1 MKTPSLGQ
9 KGECFGTLG
18 TFRAREDQASAI
30 ETVYS
35 EESEPSHTSRTQN
48 DLGAISS
55 DRHKR
60 LLADAVS
67 SWKTSRKAQRHK
79 REDSYEKTRL
89 HRKQEMQPG
98 VTASLRS
105 KLKGKRIAAKKR
117 TELKTKEECKIGSN
131 HAQDMNFATYAM

>member
-1 MKTPSLGQ
+1 MKTSSLGQ

-60 LLADAVS
+60 FLADAV
-67 SWKTSRKAQRHK
+67 KLLEDTKDT
-79 REDSYEKTRL
+79 RECTLTR
-89 HRKQEMQPG
+89 RPGCTGKQEVQPG
-98 VTASLRS
+98 NRLPQ
-105 KLKGKRIAAKKR
+105 
-117 TELKTKEECKIGSN
+117 E
-131 HAQDMNFATYAM
+131 